1 MKGLITKGLML
12 LGLTPSLSC
21 VLTDSEYDAFLTF
34 VNTYH
39 KTYDTVDHFTHRF
52 TVFKTNLQKIVAH
65 NLNPLN
71 TFTLSVNKFTDLTSD
86 EFNKY
91 KGLDAMPRGCETY
104 QQNGTYEA
112 AVDWRNK
119 SVVNAVKDQGTCGSC
134 WAFATVANAE
144 SIWAIDTGV
153 LFDLSEQQ
161 IVDCSHLNHGCQG
174 GSPDLSFTYMI
185 QHGLTESQD
194 YPYTSGN
201 TQTDGKCQPFTPV
214 VSFSKC
220 YDVEANDP
228 LSLTH
233 AVMLNPVVVA
243 IEADTSYFQSY
254 SSGIISGVECGTNL
268 DHAVEIVGY
277 GTDQGTDYWWIRNS
291 WGEDWG
297 ESGYVRLLRTNS
309 TNDPGICGVAMK
321 PSFLNV

>member
-1 MKGLITKGLML
+1 MKGLLL
-12 LGLTPSLSC
+12 LGLKPALSC
-21 VLTDSEYDAFLTF
+21 VLMTTDSEYDAFLMY

-39 KTYDTVDHFTHRF
+39 KSYDSVDHFNHRF

-71 TFTLSVNKFTDLTSD
+71 TFTLSVNKFTDLTAD
-86 EFNKY
+86 EFNQY
-91 KGLDAMPRGCETY
+91 KGLDVMSRGCETY

-119 SVVNAVKDQGTCGSC
+119 SVVNAVKDQGACGSC

-144 SIWAIDTGV
+144 SIWAIDTGI

-161 IVDCSHLNHGCQG
+161 IVDCSHLNRGCQG

-185 QHGLTESQD
+185 QHGLTEAQD

-201 TQTDGKCQPFTPV
+201 TQTNKCQPFTSV

-277 GTDQGTDYWWIRNS
+277 GTDQGMDYWWIRNS

-321 PSFLNV
+321 PSFLKV